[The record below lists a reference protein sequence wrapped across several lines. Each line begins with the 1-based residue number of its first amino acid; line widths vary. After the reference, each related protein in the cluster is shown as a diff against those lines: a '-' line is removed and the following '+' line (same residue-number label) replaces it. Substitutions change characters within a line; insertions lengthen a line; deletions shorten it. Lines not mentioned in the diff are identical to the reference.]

1 MLKLKYYTWRHGADW
16 EAICTDLDLA
26 VQGTSLQEVREEIRN
41 AIDTYLEYLSELPKD
56 ERDRLSKQKSPLSL
70 RMSLRLQCWIFG
82 LFSLRKND
90 ALENSPVQ
98 MFQVAFNT

>member
-1 MLKLKYYTWRHGADW
+1 MLELRYYAWGRGGDW

-41 AIDTYLEYLSELPKD
+41 AIDTYLEYLGELPKD
-56 ERDRLSKQKSPLSL
+56 EQDRLSKQKSPLSL
-70 RMSLRLQCWIFG
+70 RMNLRLQCWISG

-90 ALENSPVQ
+90 APKNNPVQ
-98 MFQVAFNT
+98 MFRVASNT